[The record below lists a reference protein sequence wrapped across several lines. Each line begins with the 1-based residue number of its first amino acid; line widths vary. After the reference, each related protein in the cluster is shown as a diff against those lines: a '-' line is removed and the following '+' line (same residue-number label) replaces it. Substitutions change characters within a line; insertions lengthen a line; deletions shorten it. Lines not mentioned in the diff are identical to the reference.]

1 MLDGLLPPLLALS
14 EGSGFLPGFKKADGG
29 GCYISNKQRL
39 GKSTCLWDACV
50 PEGRDMHVR

>member
-29 GCYISNKQRL
+29 GVLYK
-39 GKSTCLWDACV
+39 
-50 PEGRDMHVR
+50 